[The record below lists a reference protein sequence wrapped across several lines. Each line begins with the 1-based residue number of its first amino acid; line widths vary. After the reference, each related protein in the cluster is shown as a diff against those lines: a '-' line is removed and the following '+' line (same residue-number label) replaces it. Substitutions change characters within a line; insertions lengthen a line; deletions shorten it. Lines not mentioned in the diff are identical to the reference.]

1 MDANGKPK
9 KSKGMQPDYD
19 RLVSAARTAMKV
31 LETYRANR
39 REMVREYA
47 GARWSEN
54 AARRP
59 VPLNLLSLYVQI
71 VGRSMISQNPRFNIS
86 TFDRAKKADVSK
98 MEMWVNNRVEEM
110 DLSDSLRRG
119 VVDALFGM
127 GVMKVALARPD
138 DAMSSGWT
146 IKAGMPFAEPVSLDD
161 LLLDTYA
168 TRFSDMTW
176 VANRYRMPRVAAEE
190 RFGKARA
197 GDLDDSVPRIY
208 NPTGDERISM
218 LGRGL
223 YGEDQEFEPQV
234 TLWEFYLPAY
244 RKVVTLAEDSVGN
257 ATTNIGDA
265 GSSKPLEEI
274 EWLGPDCGPY
284 HYLAPDIVPGN
295 LLPKGPIMDLFD
307 LHDAVNVLLRKGI
320 RQATRQKEVWAIGNQ
335 GAEDGQRFIDA
346 PDGQG
351 INCNSPDQVKPI
363 VTTGAHPG
371 NFNFML
377 QLKEMFSWAGGNLD
391 LMGGLS
397 PQSKTAAQDKML
409 NENSSRAL
417 ANLQEQTVKFT
428 ASVGKSLCW
437 YWWNHPQLR
446 METEYSPP
454 GLPDISTVRVLTP
467 ENRRKTSY
475 ASMNIKVDPYSLVY
489 ATPQQ
494 KAGAVNQI
502 VTQVITPLMPLL
514 APQGVGFDAHAYI
527 DLLSRYMDLPE
538 LADVIVFQEPAQT
551 TGGGHDQG
559 GGMPQSSNRTY
570 TRENVSGTSTQ
581 GNDAAMANAMSGTDA
596 GGAQVPTLGVA

>member
-1 MDANGKPK
+1 MR
-9 KSKGMQPDYD
+9 PDYD
-19 RLVSAARTAMKV
+19 RLCSAARTAMKV

-47 GARWSEN
+47 GMRWSEN

-71 VGRSMISQNPRFNIS
+71 VGRSMISQNPRFKIS
-86 TFDRAKKADVSK
+86 TFDRAKKPDASK
-98 MEMWVNNRVEEM
+98 MEAWVNHRVEEM
-110 DLSDSLRRG
+110 DLADSLRRA
-119 VVDALFGM
+119 VVDALFGL

-146 IKAGMPFAEPVSLDD
+146 VKAGMPFAEPVSLDD
-161 LLLDTYA
+161 LLVDTYA
-168 TRFSDMTW
+168 TRFSDMTF
-176 VANRYRMPRVAAEE
+176 VGHRYRMPRVAAEE
-190 RFGKARA
+190 RFGKKTA
-197 GDLDDSVPRIY
+197 GALPDGPPNIY
-208 NPTGDERISM
+208 NATGDERITM

-223 YGEDQEFEPQV
+223 YGEEEEFEPQV
-234 TLWEFYLPAY
+234 TVWEFYLPAY
-244 RKVVTLAEDSVGN
+244 RKVVTLADDSVGN
-257 ATTNIGDA
+257 ATTKSGDGGTA
-265 GSSKPLEEI
+265 KPLEET

-284 HYLAPDIVPGN
+284 HYHAPDVVPGN

-307 LHDAVNVLLRKGI
+307 LADSVNVLLRKGI
-320 RQATRQKEVWAIGNQ
+320 RQATRQKEVWAIGDQ
-335 GAEDGQRFIDA
+335 ASEDGQKFIDA

-351 INCNSPDQVKPI
+351 ISCRAPDQIKPI
-363 VTTGAHPG
+363 STLGAHPG

-397 PQSKTAAQDKML
+397 PQSKTATQDKML
-409 NENSSRAL
+409 AENASRAL

-446 METEYSPP
+446 METEYSVP
-454 GLPDISTVRVLTP
+454 GVPDISTVRVLTP
-467 ENRRKTSY
+467 DARRKTSY
-475 ASMNIKVDPYSLVY
+475 ASMGVKIDPYSLVY

-494 KAGAVNQI
+494 KAGAVNQV
-502 VTQVITPLMPLL
+502 VTQVLTPLMPLL

-527 DLLSRYMDLPE
+527 DLLARYMDLPE
-538 LADVIVFQEPAQT
+538 LADVVVFQEPAPT
-551 TGGGHDQG
+551 TGGAHDAG
-559 GGMPQSSNRTY
+559 PGKPASTNRTY
-570 TRENVSGTSTQ
+570 TRENVSGTSTR

-596 GGAQVPTLGVA
+596 GGALVPTLGVG

>member
-1 MDANGKPK
+1 
-9 KSKGMQPDYD
+9 MQPDFD
-19 RLVSAARTAMKV
+19 RLCSAARTSMKV
-31 LETYRANR
+31 LEVYRANR

-71 VGRSMISQNPRFNIS
+71 VGRSMISQNPRFKIS
-86 TFDRAKKADVSK
+86 TFDRAKKSDASK
-98 MEMWVNNRVEEM
+98 MEDWVNTRVEDM

-119 VVDALFGM
+119 VVDALFGL

-146 IKAGMPFAEPVSLDD
+146 VKAGMPFAEPVSLDD
-161 LLLDTYA
+161 LLVDTYA
-168 TRFSDMTW
+168 TRFSDMTF
-176 VANRYRMPRVAAEE
+176 VGHRYRMPRVAAEE
-190 RFGKARA
+190 RFGKKKA
-197 GDLDDSVPRIY
+197 GDLSDSPPNPY

-223 YGEDQEFEPQV
+223 YAEEEEFEAQV

-244 RKVVTLAEDSVGN
+244 RRIVTFAEDSVGN
-257 ATTNIGDA
+257 ATTNIGDH
-265 GSSKPLEEI
+265 GTSKPLEEI

-284 HYLAPDIVPGN
+284 HYLAPDVVPGN

-335 GAEDGQRFIDA
+335 AAEDGQDFINA

-351 INCNSPDQVKPI
+351 IKCNHPDQIKPMA
-363 VTTGAHPG
+363 TMGAHPG

-377 QLKEMFSWAGGNLD
+377 QLKEMFSWSAGNLD

-397 PQSKTAAQDKML
+397 PQSKTASQDKML
-409 NENSSRAL
+409 NENASRAL

-428 ASVGKSLCW
+428 AGVGKSLCW

-446 METEYSPP
+446 METEYALQ

-475 ASMNIKVDPYSLVY
+475 SSMNIKVDPYSLVY

-494 KAGAVNQI
+494 KAGAVNNV
-502 VTQVITPLMPLL
+502 VTQVLIPLMPML

-527 DLLSRYMDLPE
+527 DLLARYMDLPE
-538 LADVIVFQEPAQT
+538 LADVVVFQEPAPT

-570 TRENVSGTSTQ
+570 TRENVSGTTTK

-596 GGAQVPTLGVA
+596 GGAQVPTLGVG